1 MKMSA
6 RINQTK
12 IEQIAKKWRIET
24 EMKKEQK
31 KIIDLYHGL
40 VIFC

>member
-1 MKMSA
+1 M
-6 RINQTK
+6 RGRRNQTK
-12 IEQIAKKWRIET
+12 IEQIEKKWRIEN

-31 KIIDLYHGL
+31 KILDFYYGQ